1 MNKKYLRME
10 VAEFQQTQ
18 KAPEYNNLDF
28 TIVLIRPEHA
38 GNIGSIARIMKN
50 FNFNNLIVFNP
61 VESEKIIRSHHTQGF
76 AMHGKEILLNADIIE
91 LDNQNEHLNKYK
103 QLMKKFDLIIA
114 STAKGMHY
122 KNIRRL
128 TTFPKD
134 LEFPLSEEPLS
145 IALVFG
151 KESRGLTNEEIEI
164 ADLLIRIPSD
174 DDYPT
179 LNLSHA
185 CGIIL
190 YEIYTK
196 THNITLGRGFKPVIL
211 ANKSDKQILYSIIK
225 NIIRSLKIR
234 TYTAENVNLAFK
246 NIFERAF
253 ISKKELNLILGLFS
267 KLNSLLKKRKIY
279 EE

>member
-61 VESEKIIRSHHTQGF
+61 VESEEIIRSHHTQGF

-211 ANKSDKQILYSIIK
+211 ANKSDKQILYNIIK

-234 TYTAENVNLAFK
+234 TYTAENVTLAFK
-246 NIFERAF
+246 NVFERAF